1 MRILG
6 IDQGIANMG
15 YSILE
20 DDKLITYGCINT
32 TSKDFLEE
40 RFFVIYSRLKKIIE
54 EYKPEI
60 ICCEKLFYTSPKEG
74 NRNKSASIIYTN
86 MITGVLA
93 ALCGEF
99 SIELRMFVPSK
110 VKKAVCNNGK
120 AEKDDMITKIKSLY
134 PVESD
139 KTKYEHVCDSI
150 AIAFTCYIENKEAPE
165 IRKAF
170 EDNKNLKIERYQ
182 LEEDRRLNKID
193 KERKKLRRTIEK
205 ERKRAEK
212 LKIQEEKALKRLEKE
227 KKNIGKKD

>member
-40 RFFVIYSRLKKIIE
+40 RFFIIYSRIKKIIE
-54 EYKPEI
+54 EYKPEV

-99 SIELRMFVPSK
+99 EIELRMFVPSK
-110 VKKAVCNNGK
+110 VKKAVCDNGK
-120 AEKDDMITKIKSLY
+120 AEKDEMITKIKSLY
-134 PVESD
+134 TVESD

-150 AIAFTCYIENKEAPE
+150 AIAFTCYVENKENPE
-165 IRKAF
+165 IRAEF
-170 EDNKNLKIERYQ
+170 ENNKNLKIKRVT
-182 LEEDRRLNKID
+182 EDEIRRLNKID
-193 KERKKLRRTIEK
+193 KERKKLKREI
-205 ERKRAEK
+205 ERKRKKAEK
-212 LKIQEEKALKRLEKE
+212 LKIQQEKALKRR
-227 KKNIGKKD
+227 KN

>member
-54 EYKPEI
+54 EYKPEVV
-60 ICCEKLFYTSPKEG
+60 CCEKLFYTSPKEG

-99 SIELRMFVPSK
+99 NIELRMFVPSR
-110 VKKAVCNNGK
+110 VKKAVCDNGK
-120 AEKDDMITKIKSLY
+120 AEKDDMIAKIKSLY
-134 PVESD
+134 PVESE

-150 AIAFTCYIENKEAPE
+150 AIAFTYYVENKESPE
-165 IRKAF
+165 IREEF
-170 EDNKNLKIERYQ
+170 ENNKIAKKTKFEIE
-182 LEEDRRLNKID
+182 ETRRLDKID
-193 KERKKLRRTIEK
+193 KERNKLRRSIEREK
-205 ERKRAEK
+205 KRAEK
-212 LKIQEEKALKRLEKE
+212 LRIQQEKELKRQEKN
-227 KKNIGKKD
+227 KKSIGKKD

>member
-32 TSKDFLEE
+32 TSKDFLEQ
-40 RFFVIYSRLKKIIE
+40 RFFIIFSKLKTIIE
-54 EYKPEI
+54 EYKPEV
-60 ICCEKLFYTSPKEG
+60 ICCEKLFYTSPKDG

-93 ALCGEF
+93 ALAGEF
-99 SIELRMFVPSK
+99 DIELRMFVPSR
-110 VKKAVCNNGK
+110 VKKAVCDNGK

-134 PVESD
+134 PVEVD

-150 AIAFTCYIENKEAPE
+150 AIAYTCYIENKETPE
-165 IRKAF
+165 IRKEF
-170 EDNKNLKIERYQ
+170 EDNKNFRREKLRNIENCRLK
-182 LEEDRRLNKID
+182 KID
-193 KERKKLRRTIEK
+193 QERGKLRRAIER

-212 LKIQEEKALKRLEKE
+212 LRIQQEKALKKKEKE
-227 KKNIGKKD
+227 KKSIGKKD

>member
-32 TSKDFLEE
+32 TSKDFIEQ
-40 RFFVIYSRLKKIIE
+40 RFFIIYSKLKTIIE
-54 EYKPEI
+54 EYKPQV

-99 SIELRMFVPSK
+99 NIELRMFVPSK
-110 VKKAVCNNGK
+110 VKKAVCDNGK
-120 AEKDDMITKIKSLY
+120 AEKEEMISKIKSLY
-134 PVESD
+134 PVESE

-150 AIAFTCYIENKEAPE
+150 AIAFTCYIENKENPE
-165 IRKAF
+165 IRKEF
-170 EDNKNLKIERYQ
+170 EDNKTLRLKKINEN
-182 LEEDRRLNKID
+182 EARRLNKID
-193 KERKKLRRTIEK
+193 KERNKLKREIEK

-212 LKIQEEKALKRLEKE
+212 LKIQQEKALKRC
-227 KKNIGKKD
+227 KK